1 MKWFYRGL
9 MAAGMIGGALV
20 TGGILP
26 AAYGAVAAAVTG
38 AAALFHDKPGSD
50 K

>member
-9 MAAGMIGGALV
+9 MAVGMIGGSLV
-20 TGGILP
+20 TGGVLP
-26 AAYGAVAAAVTG
+26 AMYGVVAAAVTG
-38 AAALFHDKPGSD
+38 AAALFHESPGAT